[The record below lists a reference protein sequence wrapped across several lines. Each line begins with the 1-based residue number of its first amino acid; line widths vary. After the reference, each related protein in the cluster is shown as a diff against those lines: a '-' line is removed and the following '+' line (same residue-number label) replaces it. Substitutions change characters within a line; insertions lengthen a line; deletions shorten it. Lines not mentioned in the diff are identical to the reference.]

1 MKQRVSSQF
10 VAYAVAASLAV
21 AACGSSD
28 DDAADATTSDTTI
41 DVPDDHADEF
51 ARGSDDGKHVFY
63 ALADDVPT
71 WDSVAQAGIFVC
83 SEDRPPLIPQVAVA
97 NLDGGGFPEGSL
109 VTISG
114 DSVMTQAGEQTLEEV
129 TGVSRLIVT
138 VPAAVDGCTSV
149 ALEDMM
155 AEPGML
161 LMTDA
166 DASFP
171 EEDQLVRVALE

>member
-1 MKQRVSSQF
+1 MKQRNLGQF
-10 VAYAVAASLAV
+10 VAYAVAASLVV
-21 AACGSSD
+21 AACGD
-28 DDAADATTSDTTI
+28 DDADVTTSDTTI

-51 ARGSDDGKHVFY
+51 ARASDDGKHVFY

-71 WDSVAQAGIFVC
+71 WESVAQAGIFVC

-97 NLDGGGFPEGSL
+97 NLDGGGFQAGSL

-129 TGVSRLIVT
+129 TGVSKLIVT